1 MSKERHVF
9 ITGYPGFIARRLLRR
24 LLAADDGLRVTA
36 LVEASRL
43 AQAQEDLRE
52 LDRQCAAGISGRV
65 LLVTGDVTAM
75 DLGLSGP
82 EFREIVN
89 EATDIFHLA
98 AVHRLG
104 VDRPSATRVN
114 VLGTQNVLDM
124 ALSMRALR
132 RFVHFSSAYV
142 SGRREGVV
150 MEDEL
155 DCGQV
160 FRNPYEATKFEAE
173 KRVLAAS
180 RELPI
185 TIIRP
190 PAVVGDSKSGEIDRF
205 DGVYHIG
212 LLLAA
217 SPVPMSFPLPGQGS
231 APLHLIPVDYL
242 VDAVHVITEQPDT
255 VGKTFHV
262 VDPNPLSV
270 ERVFSRVAGAAGR
283 RNPRYGVSTTLTK
296 ALLRIP
302 GLERI
307 APVSHQVVDY
317 LNHMAFYNSKNTMST
332 LFGTG
337 VRCPSFDTY
346 VDNLV
351 RYARD
356 YWSRGGRRD
365 SELPGRARSSAP
377 PS

>member
-1 MSKERHVF
+1 MTHRHVF
-9 ITGYPGFIARRLLRR
+9 LTGYPGFIARRLLRK
-24 LLAADDGLRVTA
+24 LLSADDTLRVTA
-36 LVEASRL
+36 LTEASRL
-43 AQAQEDLRE
+43 AQAQDDLRE
-52 LDRQCAAGISGRV
+52 INRQTTADISQRV
-65 LLVTGDVTAM
+65 QLVTGDVTAM
-75 DLGLSGP
+75 DIGLSGP
-82 EFREIVN
+82 EFRELVN
-89 EATDIFHLA
+89 EVTEVFHLA

-104 VDRPSATRVN
+104 VDRPTATRVN
-114 VLGTQNVLDM
+114 VMGTQNMLDV
-124 ALSMRALR
+124 AASMKQLR

-155 DCGQV
+155 DRAQV

-173 KRVLAAS
+173 KRVLAAG
-180 RELPI
+180 RELPV

-217 SPVPMSFPLPGQGS
+217 SPVPISFPLPGQGS

-270 ERVFSRVAGAAGR
+270 ERVFGRVAGAAGR
-283 RNPRYGVSTTLTK
+283 KTPRYGVSPNLTK

-307 APVSHQVVDY
+307 APVSHQVIDY
-317 LNHMAFYNSKNTMST
+317 LNHLAFYNSKNTMAT
-332 LFGTG
+332 LEGTG
-337 VRCPSFDTY
+337 VHCPSFDSY

-356 YWSRGGRRD
+356 YWSRGGMFRD
-365 SELPGRARSSAP
+365 SDLPVRARSS
-377 PS
+377 SQIG

>member
-1 MSKERHVF
+1 MSSRHVF
-9 ITGYPGFIARRLLRR
+9 LTGYPGFIARRLLHK
-24 LLAADDGLRVTA
+24 LLAADETLRVTA
-36 LVEASRL
+36 LVESSRL

-52 LDRQCAAGISGRV
+52 LERQSSNNDGRRV
-65 LLVTGDVTAM
+65 QLVTGDVTAM

-82 EFREIVN
+82 EFREVVST
-89 EATDIFHLA
+89 ATEIFHLA
-98 AVHRLG
+98 AIHRLG
-104 VDRPSATRVN
+104 VDRPTATRVN
-114 VLGTQNVLDM
+114 VLGTQNMLDL
-124 ALSMRALR
+124 AASMRGLR

-155 DCGQV
+155 DCNQV

-173 KRVLAAS
+173 KRVLAAG

-217 SPVPMSFPLPGQGS
+217 SPVPISFPLPGQGG

-242 VDAVHVITEQPDT
+242 VDAVHVITEQPET
-255 VGKTFHV
+255 IGKTFHV

-283 RNPRYGVSTTLTK
+283 RTPRYGVSPNLTK

-307 APVSHQVVDY
+307 APVSHQVIDY
-317 LNHMAFYNSKNTMST
+317 LNHLAFYNSSNTMST
-332 LFGTG
+332 LEGTG
-337 VRCPSFDTY
+337 VRCPPFDSY

-356 YWSRGGRRD
+356 YWSRGNVARP
-365 SELPGRARSSAP
+365 SEPPRSASRIG
-377 PS
+377 